1 LLKTFALALAIIAPF
16 QSAAETL
23 SGRASVI
30 DGDTIE
36 LHGQRSRLFG
46 VDAPEMSQHCLT
58 AENKPW
64 RCGQKAALALAD
76 QIEGKTVSCE
86 EQDWDRYGRM
96 VAICSADDD
105 FGGWMVLNGWA
116 IAYRRYSEIYI
127 GHENQARSA
136 QIGLW
141 AGAFENPA
149 QWRKANKSP

>member
-1 LLKTFALALAIIAPF
+1 MRKILLLVLALTAPL
-16 QSAAETL
+16 QSEAETL

-36 LHGQRSRLFG
+36 IHGQRIRLFG

-76 QIEGKTVSCE
+76 HIHGKTVACE

-96 VAICSADDD
+96 VAICSTDGDLAL
-105 FGGWMVLNGWA
+105 WMVFNGWA
-116 IAYRRYSEIYI
+116 TAYRRYSEIYI
-127 GHENQARSA
+127 GAEDQARIA

-141 AGAFENPA
+141 AGAFEDPA
-149 QWRKANKSP
+149 QWRKSSKKP